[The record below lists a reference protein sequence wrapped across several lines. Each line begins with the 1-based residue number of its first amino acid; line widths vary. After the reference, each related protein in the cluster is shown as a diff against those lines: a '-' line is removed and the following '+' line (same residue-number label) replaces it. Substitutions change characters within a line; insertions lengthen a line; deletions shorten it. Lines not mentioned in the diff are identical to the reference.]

1 MKMTKKAV
9 GLYIGSNTVDVVELE
24 KSLSGR
30 PKLIKSGRVTISPQA
45 GEVDDQKTIA
55 AIQKVL
61 TENDIKTK
69 TVITALPKEEVMIRY
84 FKMPYL
90 PKKERDAAIQ
100 FEAKKYIPFK
110 LEELISD
117 FHIVESK
124 KDFFHIVEQKKV
136 SKKME
141 VIFVA
146 IRKEIFE
153 HHISL
158 LKEAGLEASTIETP
172 SFSLMRIFG
181 LSGDIK
187 KRETVI
193 IINANMDSI
202 TISILKDN
210 ALYLTRNIKVG
221 VERAEG
227 EQRNTEFETLVS
239 ELQLSLDYYR
249 KQFPKSKVDRIILSG
264 EAELEG
270 WDKLLNQELKIPVVV
285 GNPAKAITGSDRLSA
300 QMAVAAGLALRGLL
314 KSTVD
319 VDLVAGKKMLAPE
332 AALVSKETVKKIIF
346 QEVIVAASL
355 LLLVHIVMSMQVKKV
370 KSELNDA
377 VALRPKVTMKLD
389 VDSMDQEELE
399 KIERNLM
406 QKRIFL
412 TSLIDK
418 RICWTEKLSELGKLF
433 PEGTWL
439 SSLKIT
445 DIIEAKNKVTRSL
458 MMQGGAF
465 SKDEKQE
472 RQLINSLVDNVRE
485 DKVFNKGIQNIN
497 LSFIKRDKIKQTEIT
512 KFELTCSSEAYTT
525 TK

>member
-1 MKMTKKAV
+1 MEMTKKAV

-30 PKLIKSGRVTISPQA
+30 PKLIKSGRVTISPEA
-45 GEVDDQKTIA
+45 GEVDDQKIIA
-55 AIQKVL
+55 AIQRVL

-69 TVITALPKEEVMIRY
+69 TVITAAPKEEVIIRY
-84 FKMPYL
+84 FKMSYL
-90 PKKERDAAIQ
+90 PKKERDAAVR

-117 FHIVESK
+117 FHIIEPK
-124 KDFFHIVEQKKV
+124 KDFFHIIEPKKG

-146 IRKEIFE
+146 VRKEIFE

-158 LKEAGLEASTIETP
+158 LSEAGLKASIIETP

-187 KRETVI
+187 KRETVL
-193 IINANMDSI
+193 IINANTGSV
-202 TISILKDN
+202 TINIIKDN
-210 ALYLTRNIKVG
+210 ALYLTRNIKMG
-221 VERAEG
+221 GERAEG
-227 EQRNTEFETLVS
+227 EQKSTEFETLVS

-249 KQFPKSKVDRIILSG
+249 KQFPKSEIDRVILSG

-270 WDKLLNQELKIPVVV
+270 WDKLLNQELKIPVVIA
-285 GNPAKAITGSDRLSA
+285 NPAKAITGSGRLSP

-314 KSTVD
+314 KSTVG
-319 VDLVAGKKMLAPE
+319 VDLVVTKKILAP
-332 AALVSKETVKKIIF
+332 AVSLISKETAKKIIF

-370 KSELNDA
+370 KSKLNDT
-377 VALRPKVTMKLD
+377 VALRPNVTMELD
-389 VDSMDQEELE
+389 VDFIDQEELE
-399 KIERNLM
+399 KVEKDLV
-406 QKRIFL
+406 QKQLFL
-412 TSLIDK
+412 ASLIDE

-439 SSLKIT
+439 DSLKIT
-445 DIIEAKNKVTRSL
+445 DTIEAKNNIARSL
-458 MMQGGAF
+458 IIQGGAF

-472 RQLINSLVDNVRE
+472 RRLVHSLVDNVRE

-497 LSFIKRDKIKQTEIT
+497 LSFIQRDTMEEIELT
-512 KFELTCSSEAYTT
+512 KFKLTCSSEAYSL
-525 TK
+525 K

>member
-24 KSLSGR
+24 KFLSGR
-30 PKLIKSGRVTISPQA
+30 SKLIKSGRVTISPEA
-45 GEVDDQKTIA
+45 GEVDDQKIIA
-55 AIQKVL
+55 AIQRVL

-69 TVITALPKEEVMIRY
+69 TVITAVPKEEVIIRY

-90 PKKERDAAIQ
+90 PKKERDAAIR

-117 FHIVESK
+117 FHIIEPK
-124 KDFFHIVEQKKV
+124 KDFFHIIEPKKG

-146 IRKEIFE
+146 VRKEIFE

-158 LKEAGLEASTIETP
+158 LSEAGLKASIIETP

-187 KRETVI
+187 KKETVV
-193 IINANMDSI
+193 IINANTVSI

-221 VERAEG
+221 GERAEG
-227 EQRNTEFETLVS
+227 EQESTEFETLVS

-249 KQFPKSKVDRIILSG
+249 KQFPKSKIDRVVLSG

-270 WDKLLNQELKIPVVV
+270 WDKLLNQELKIPVLI
-285 GNPAKAITGSDRLSA
+285 GNPAKAITGSAKLSP

-314 KSTVD
+314 KSTVG
-319 VDLVAGKKMLAPE
+319 VDLVLTKKILAPTVS
-332 AALVSKETVKKIIF
+332 LVSKEIAKKIIF

-355 LLLVHIVMSMQVKKV
+355 LLLVHLAMSMQAKKV
-370 KSELNDA
+370 KSKLNDA
-377 VALRPKVTMKLD
+377 VAFRPKVTMELD
-389 VDSMDQEELE
+389 IDSMEQEELE
-399 KIERNLM
+399 KVEKDLV
-406 QKRIFL
+406 QKRLFL
-412 TSLIDK
+412 ASLIDK

-439 SSLKIT
+439 DSLKIT
-445 DIIEAKNKVTRSL
+445 DTIEARNNIVRSL
-458 MMQGGAF
+458 IMQGGAF
-465 SKDEKQE
+465 SKDEKEE
-472 RQLINSLVDNVRE
+472 RRLINSLVDNVRE

-497 LSFIKRDKIKQTEIT
+497 LAFIQRETMKEIELT
-512 KFELTCSSEAYTT
+512 KFELTCSSEADSL
-525 TK
+525 K